1 MIQFIWLCPQRLT
14 EGCGFSWDPLAA
26 IPDFHLYTGKSQFRF
41 LLLES
46 LFPTPLHCQAE
57 SVNSASLGIRLGSC
71 SAPNLCSHSRFVPSK
86 SPQKALWYDENT
98 PLTPSHCGK
107 TDVANIPTLFSRA
120 AFYPILFSGV
130 AQKYNSFHKLRALCE
145 GAPHP
150 CQVTCDALDFETV
163 IHSSVILRHS
173 YYFH

>member
-107 TDVANIPTLFSRA
+107 TDVANIPTLLLQGCFLSHPVFWCCTKVQLISQAEGSVWRCSS
-120 AFYPILFSGV
+120 PMSGDMWCFRFWDC
-130 AQKYNSFHKLRALCE
+130 N
-145 GAPHP
+145 
-150 CQVTCDALDFETV
+150 T
-163 IHSSVILRHS
+163 
-173 YYFH
+173 